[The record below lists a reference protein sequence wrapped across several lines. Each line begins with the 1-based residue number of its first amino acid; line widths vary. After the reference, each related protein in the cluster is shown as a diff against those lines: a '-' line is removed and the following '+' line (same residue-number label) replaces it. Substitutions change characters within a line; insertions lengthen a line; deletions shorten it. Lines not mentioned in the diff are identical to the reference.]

1 MLFFDAYK
9 IGPLLFLFKIFKKM
23 DKLKILFCQND
34 TTIPCKSDYYPIFLE
49 LLWQVIFFNVSSR
62 H

>member
-1 MLFFDAYK
+1 MAVA
-9 IGPLLFLFKIFKKM
+9 LLPAIQSLCVFSIFILY
-23 DKLKILFCQND
+23 KLKILFCQND

>member
-23 DKLKILFCQND
+23 DKLKILFC
-34 TTIPCKSDYYPIFLE
+34 I
-49 LLWQVIFFNVSSR
+49 
-62 H
+62 